1 MNGNQMML
9 SIAAMIFLS
18 MLILNVHSSTT
29 DKLIILYSNEAVI
42 EATGI
47 VQAVFEEIQTK
58 AFDEN
63 TVSDAAKERNLLT
76 PVLSLGA
83 DSSEA
88 VYTERVDE
96 AIEQADAEVDSYL
109 SVRFLVPVSNPPTIL
124 NKLSTDIAIYN
135 LYSRGIADEIP
146 EVRKDR
152 YKNAIKT
159 LEKISTGKISL
170 DVSPLP
176 DPIDQEGGSESSTPD
191 DTNNIFTRDKLEGF

>member
-1 MNGNQMML
+1 MAGNQMML
-9 SIAAMIFLS
+9 SIAGMIFLS

-76 PVLSLGA
+76 SVLSLGK

-88 VYTERVDE
+88 VYTDFDDIDDYNGLSITDTANVMGQFNLAVWVYYVDETSPYDSSGTRTYIKRVDVSISNE
-96 AIEQADAEVDSYL
+96 SLPTTLSFKKLISY
-109 SVRFLVPVSNPPTIL
+109 
-124 NKLSTDIAIYN
+124 
-135 LYSRGIADEIP
+135 
-146 EVRKDR
+146 
-152 YKNAIKT
+152 
-159 LEKISTGKISL
+159 
-170 DVSPLP
+170 
-176 DPIDQEGGSESSTPD
+176 
-191 DTNNIFTRDKLEGF
+191 